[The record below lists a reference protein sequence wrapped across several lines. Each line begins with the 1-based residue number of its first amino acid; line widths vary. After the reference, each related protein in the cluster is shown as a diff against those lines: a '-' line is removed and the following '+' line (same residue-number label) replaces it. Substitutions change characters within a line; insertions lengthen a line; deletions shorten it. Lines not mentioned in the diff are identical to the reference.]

1 MRERR
6 QSLTSH
12 DQVRAGRDLARQVQ
26 SIAMFNSATDV
37 ALYLANDGEIDPGE
51 IVSLCFR
58 RHKRVYAPV
67 IQANRPDARLTF
79 APWRTIHPW
88 VRNRYRIPEPNVSL
102 RDHRRPEQLDLI
114 FMPLVAFDA
123 AGQRLGMGGGFY
135 DRTLSARGHRKI
147 FRKPRL
153 IGIAHEFQ
161 KVEKIPADAWDV
173 PLDGILTNERFYA
186 LDAG

>member
-6 QSLTSH
+6 RRLSNE
-12 DQVRAGRDLARQVQ
+12 DQIRAGRDLARQVQ
-26 SIAMFNSATDV
+26 RVSMFNSARRV
-37 ALYLANDGEIDPGE
+37 ALYLANDGEIDPAG
-51 IVSLCFR
+51 IVSLCEAQA
-58 RHKRVYAPV
+58 KNVYAPV
-67 IQANRPDARLTF
+67 IQGNRADARLTF

-88 VRNRYRIPEPNVSL
+88 VRNRYQIPEPQVSL
-102 RDHRRPEQLDLI
+102 RDHCRPEQLDLI

-135 DRTLSARGHRKI
+135 DRTLAARGHRKL

-161 KVEKIPADAWDV
+161 KIDQIPTDAWDV
-173 PLDGILTNERFYA
+173 PLDGILTNERFYT
-186 LDAG
+186 LRAG